1 MTLLLRTAAVLA
13 AALCLLAETSA
24 AADDTDKTPDTSLA
38 KEVDRYL
45 TEAASEGGDPNDLR
59 AFWKTGIKLETAN
72 GNFKIALIGRLMWDT
87 AWRTSS
93 DFPPMDSSTPPNN
106 ITMDNTFFRRA
117 RLGVEGTVY
126 QNTAFKVQVDFASGT
141 VALKDVFVGL
151 NNLGGETKISVVGGH
166 FKEPFSL
173 EELTS
178 SKYIFFMERSAPTN
192 AFAPSRN
199 VGIYGRSTNLLK
211 GRMYAAIG
219 IFKTTND
226 QGAATGDGD
235 YSMTLRVAG
244 LALHNKE
251 QHTILHVGFG
261 FTYRGDDTA
270 RYRARPGTGSGDRLV
285 DTGSLTV
292 DSSSIF
298 NFEIAFIWRGLSAS
312 VEIFFTDTD
321 VIGAQ
326 KSNFTG
332 GYITVGYWVTGERQ
346 GWKNFAFA
354 RTKPNK
360 NLYDGGG
367 GYGAIWVG
375 YRFDMIDLNDGS
387 VTGGEQ
393 ATHSLGVIW
402 QWNPNT
408 RMLFNYVYVDVDS
421 GPEGPG
427 TMNVFEMRWQFD
439 F

>member
-1 MTLLLRTAAVLA
+1 MRLLLRTAAVWA

-24 AADDTDKTPDTSLA
+24 AADDTETAPDMSLA
-38 KEVDRYL
+38 SEVDQYL
-45 TEAASEGGDPNDLR
+45 AEAASEGGDPNDFR

-87 AWRTSS
+87 AWRSSS
-93 DFPPMDSSTPPNN
+93 DFPPADTDGNN

-117 RLGVEGTVY
+117 RLGVQGTVY
-126 QNTAFKVQVDFASGT
+126 KNTAFKVQFDFAGGT
-141 VALKDVFVGL
+141 VQLKDLYVGL
-151 NNLGGETKISVVGGH
+151 NNLAGDIKLSVVGGH

-178 SKYIFFMERSAPTN
+178 SKYIFFMERSMATN

-199 VGIYGRSTNLLK
+199 NGIYARSTNLLK

-219 IFKTTND
+219 IFKTVNN

-235 YSMTLRVAG
+235 YSLTLRVAG
-244 LALHNKE
+244 LALHNKDN
-251 QHTILHVGFG
+251 HTILHVAFG
-261 FTYRGDDTA
+261 FTYRGDDA
-270 RYRARPGTGSGDRLV
+270 VQYRARPNTGSGDRLV
-285 DTGSLTV
+285 DTGTLAV
-292 DSSSIF
+292 DDSSIF

-312 VEIFFTDTD
+312 AEIFFTDTD
-321 VIGAQ
+321 VIGQ
-326 KSNFTG
+326 PKSNFTG
-332 GYITVGYWVTGERQ
+332 GYITVGYWITGEQQ

-367 GYGAIWVG
+367 GYGAVWVG
-375 YRFDMIDLNDGS
+375 YRFDVIDLNDGS
-387 VTGGEQ
+387 VTGGKE
-393 ATHSLGVIW
+393 ANHSFGVTW

-408 RMLFNYVYVDVDS
+408 RMLFNYIYADVDS

-427 TMNVFEMRWQFD
+427 QLSIFEMRWQFD